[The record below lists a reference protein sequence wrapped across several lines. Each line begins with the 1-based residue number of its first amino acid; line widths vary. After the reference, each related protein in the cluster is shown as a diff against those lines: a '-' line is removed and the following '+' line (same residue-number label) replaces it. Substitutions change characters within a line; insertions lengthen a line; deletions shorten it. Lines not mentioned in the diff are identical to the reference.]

1 MRAIGHQVIWNR
13 LDRAFG
19 DDRLAH
25 ALLFTGPP
33 GIGKSL
39 LARDFA
45 RRVACEGNS
54 PPCGEC
60 DRCRQ
65 VDAESHPDLRIVRTA
80 AGKKEIGVDTARGIK
95 HFVQLRGIGGSVR
108 IVIVERADRL
118 SMAAQ
123 NALLKTL
130 EEPPGRAILILVTES
145 PGSLLSTVRS
155 RCQRINFRPLD
166 DSEVRSILRLQSLD
180 DAEIDR
186 LIPLAQGSPGR
197 ALEIRE
203 ILASAE
209 IEKLESALSGLRPGR
224 YGPVVELVQELG
236 RSEQE
241 MTSRLTLLEEV
252 LQQRLVESVRTR
264 SETENAQNL
273 LRALAVVSESR
284 VLLRRRNPNRPL
296 LAEATAI
303 KLARSGVALEFESRG
318 ETGA

>member
-1 MRAIGHQVIWNR
+1 MRVIGHQEVWNR
-13 LDRAFG
+13 LDRAYAQ
-19 DDRLAH
+19 DRLAH

-39 LARDFA
+39 LAREFA
-45 RRVACEGNS
+45 RRVACDGDS

-65 VDAESHPDLRIVRTA
+65 IAAESFPDLRIVRTA
-80 AGKKEIGVDTARGIK
+80 AGKKEIGVDVARGVK
-95 HFVQLRGIGGSVR
+95 HFVQMRGIDGSAR
-108 IVIVERADRL
+108 IVIVEDADRL

-145 PGSLLSTVRS
+145 PGGLLSTVRS
-155 RCQRINFRPLD
+155 RCQRISFRPLD
-166 DSEVRSILRLQSLD
+166 EGDVRSILRQQSLED
-180 DAEIDR
+180 SEIDQ

-197 ALEIRE
+197 AIEIRE

-209 IEKLESALSGLRPGR
+209 IEHLETALAGLKPRG
-224 YGPVVELVQELG
+224 YGPVVQFVQALG
-236 RSEQE
+236 KSEQE
-241 MTSRLTLLEEV
+241 MTSRLALLEEV
-252 LQQRLVESVRTR
+252 LQQRLVQSVRAGSGTD
-264 SETENAQNL
+264 TAHHL
-273 LRALAVVSESR
+273 LRALTVLSKSR
-284 VLLRRRNPNRPL
+284 ILLRRRNPNRPL

-303 KLARSGVALEFESRG
+303 KLARTSVALELRPCE